1 VKYLDR
7 SLLWSPI
14 AYGLCTTEAEYRR
27 EVKRLGVISPS
38 PFLCRP
44 TAGATTHF
52 LDSSDATNIAFGDI
66 VAIVC
71 IRRRDDVD
79 PINVAALL
87 CHEAVHIFQWVCAR
101 IGEEKPSDEFQAY
114 SIQWI
119 AQQLM
124 FAYRDAPSKA

>member
-1 VKYLDR
+1 VKRLDR
-7 SLLWSPI
+7 SLIWSPI
-14 AYGLCTTEAEYRR
+14 QYGLCISDAQYQR
-27 EVKRLGVISPS
+27 ELTRLGVIDPS
-38 PFLCRP
+38 PFLSRP

-52 LDSSDATNIAFGDI
+52 LDSTDATNIPPGDTI
-66 VAIVC
+66 AIVC

-87 CHEAVHIFQWVCAR
+87 CHEAVHIFQWVCSC
-101 IGEEKPSDEFQAY
+101 IGESTPSNEFEAY

-124 FAYRDAPSKA
+124 FAYRDSTST